1 MELPKHSFI
10 FEGKQVDV
18 PSVFQIWK
26 QNSQEHI
33 NQYCKRLKRPQT
45 EHVDLETHIY
55 NKMPTAEKWLTWDWD
70 IAVKRNSKKGEFI
83 TKGKKATTD
92 THWILIKGPIEKLT
106 KIDWSKI
113 NDNKM
118 TAGMGKADIVKA
130 YKEIE

>member
-1 MELPKHSFI
+1 
-10 FEGKQVDV
+10 
-18 PSVFQIWK
+18 
-26 QNSQEHI
+26 
-33 NQYCKRLKRPQT
+33 
-45 EHVDLETHIY
+45 
-55 NKMPTAEKWLTWDWD
+55 MPTAEKWLTWDWD